1 VHSIENKITK
11 NKKIILEIILAPITV
26 YIANIIIIT
35 LFRLGN
41 YLGTFL
47 RNLYYI
53 VVCLK

>member
-1 VHSIENKITK
+1 VQSIGKKILK
-11 NKKIILEIILAPITV
+11 NKKIIMQIISAPIAI
-26 YIANIIIIT
+26 YIANILIIT

>member
-1 VHSIENKITK
+1 MHSIENKITK